1 MDGVSERAL
10 GGMDR
15 HFAPHERICA
25 EAGENKTK
33 DCFDWLHFIP
43 LAKTKQ
49 KNSAQKI
56 LNGVLYLFFWLMI
69 TSFPAYRRPLALL
82 VLHSS
87 LR

>member
-69 TSFPAYRRPLALL
+69 THPVRTHWIGSFVNVYVNL
-82 VLHSS
+82 
-87 LR
+87 